1 MTLIDVNPQILQ
13 WAQRRSGHSDAE
25 MHRKFN
31 TWDLWLQKEKDPTF
45 SQLEDLAEYTHV
57 PFGYFFLTEPPIE
70 DLPIPDFRV
79 GRATKKAPASGD
91 LLDTIYLNQRRQS
104 WYEEYLMKLEDPEP
118 LPFVGSAQGLDATA
132 AATLITEALD
142 YQVTNR
148 TKLRPISKIRSHL
161 MTKFEEL
168 GGLVIFNSMV
178 GNNTKRM
185 LDLEEF
191 RGFTL
196 QSPIAPLIFINANDT
211 VNGQIFSFLHECAHV
226 WNGGG
231 SGVSAGGDPLDN
243 RDTHIERWCDQVAAE
258 VAVPTTDLR
267 DNFNPHTDLT
277 SELDRL
283 SDRYYCSTLVILLQ
297 LRSANI
303 IKAQGFNEI
312 YGNERT
318 RILNIMGQ
326 QKQKREGGN
335 FYLNQRY
342 HIGETLS
349 HAIIRDTKLGATPMT
364 EALRLLT
371 FKSIP
376 VFDKYARKLEEV

>member
-1 MTLIDVNPQILQ
+1 MTRIDVNPRILQ
-13 WAQRRSGHSDAE
+13 WAQRRSGHSDTE
-25 MHRKFN
+25 MRNKFAA
-31 TWDLWLQKEKDPTF
+31 WDLWLQKEKDPTF

-70 DLPIPDFRV
+70 DLPIPDFRA
-79 GRATKKAPASGD
+79 GRGGKKAPASGD

-132 AATLITEALD
+132 AATIITEALD

-161 MTKFEEL
+161 VTKFEEL

-231 SGVSAGGDPLDN
+231 SGVSAGGDPLDS

-312 YGNERT
+312 YDNERT

-326 QKQKREGGN
+326 QKQKRSGGE
-335 FYLNQRY
+335 FYRTQRY
-342 HIGETLS
+342 RIGETLS

-371 FKSIP
+371 FNSIP

>member
-1 MTLIDVNPQILQ
+1 MTLIDVNPRILQ
-13 WAQRRSGHSDAE
+13 WAQRRSGHSDTE
-25 MHRKFN
+25 MRNKFAA
-31 TWDLWLQKEKDPTF
+31 WDLWLQKEKDPTF

-161 MTKFEEL
+161 VTKFEEL

-231 SGVSAGGDPLDN
+231 SGVSAGGDPLDS

-342 HIGETLS
+342 HIGEMLS

>member
-1 MTLIDVNPQILQ
+1 MTRIDVNPRILQ
-13 WAQRRSGHSDAE
+13 WAQRRSGRSDAE

-31 TWDLWLQKEKDPTF
+31 TWGLWLQQKKNPTF

-70 DLPIPDFRV
+70 DLPIPDFRA
-79 GRATKKAPASGD
+79 GRAAKKAPASGD

-132 AATLITEALD
+132 AATLITKALD

-226 WNGGG
+226 WRGDS

-312 YGNERT
+312 YDNERT

>member
-1 MTLIDVNPQILQ
+1 MTRIDVNPRILQ
-13 WAQRRSGHSDAE
+13 WAQRRSGRSDAE

-31 TWDLWLQKEKDPTF
+31 TWGLWLQQKKNPTF

-70 DLPIPDFRV
+70 DLPIPDFRA
-79 GRATKKAPASGD
+79 GRAAKKAPASGD

-211 VNGQIFSFLHECAHV
+211 INGQIFSFLHECAHV

-231 SGVSAGGDPLDN
+231 SGVSAGGDPLGN

-303 IKAQGFNEI
+303 IKAQGFNET
-312 YGNERT
+312 YDNERT

>member
-1 MTLIDVNPQILQ
+1 MTRIDVNPRILQ
-13 WAQRRSGHSDAE
+13 WAQRRSGRSDTE
-25 MHRKFN
+25 MRNKFAA
-31 TWDLWLQKEKDPTF
+31 WDSWLQKEKDPTF
-45 SQLEDLAEYTHV
+45 AQLEDLAEYTHV

-70 DLPIPDFRV
+70 DLPIPDFRA
-79 GRATKKAPASGD
+79 GRGKRVSASGD

-104 WYEEYLMKLEDPEP
+104 WYEEYLMKLGDPEL
-118 LPFVGSAQGLDATA
+118 LPFVGSAQGLDATT

-148 TKLRPISKIRSHL
+148 TKLRPISKIKSHL

-226 WNGGG
+226 WHGGS

-243 RDTHIERWCDQVAAE
+243 RDTQIERWCDQVAAE

-303 IKAQGFNEI
+303 IKAQGFNET
-312 YGNERT
+312 YDNERT
-318 RILNIMGQ
+318 RILNIMG
-326 QKQKREGGN
+326 KQKKNRSGGD
-335 FYLNQRY
+335 FYRTQRY
-342 HIGETLS
+342 RIGETLS
-349 HAIIRDTKLGATPMT
+349 HAIIRDTKLGTTPMT

-371 FKSIP
+371 FNSIP
-376 VFDKYARKLEEV
+376 VFDTYANKLEEV

>member
-1 MTLIDVNPQILQ
+1 MTRIDVNPRILQ
-13 WAQRRSGHSDAE
+13 WAQHRSGRSDAE

-31 TWDLWLQKEKDPTF
+31 TWGLWLQQKKNPTF

-70 DLPIPDFRV
+70 NLPIPDFRA
-79 GRATKKAPASGD
+79 GRAAKKAPASGD

-148 TKLRPISKIRSHL
+148 TKLRLISKIRSHL

-243 RDTHIERWCDQVAAE
+243 RDIHIERWCDQVAAE

-277 SELDRL
+277 SELNRL

-364 EALRLLT
+364 EALQLLT

>member
-1 MTLIDVNPQILQ
+1 MTRIDVNPRILQ
-13 WAQRRSGHSDAE
+13 WAQRRSGRSDTE
-25 MHRKFN
+25 MHRKFAA
-31 TWDLWLQKEKDPTF
+31 WDLWLQKEKDPTF
-45 SQLEDLAEYTHV
+45 AQLEDLAEYTHV

-70 DLPIPDFRV
+70 DLPIPDFRT
-79 GRATKKAPASGD
+79 GRGKRASASGG

-118 LPFVGSAQGLDATA
+118 LPFVGSAQGLDVTA

-226 WNGGG
+226 WHGGG

-243 RDTHIERWCDQVAAE
+243 RDTQIERWCDQVAAE

-267 DNFNPHTDLT
+267 DNFNPHTDLA

-283 SDRYYCSTLVILLQ
+283 SDRYCCSTLVILLQ
-297 LRSANI
+297 LRSANL

-312 YGNERT
+312 YDNERT
-318 RILNIMGQ
+318 RILNIMG
-326 QKQKREGGN
+326 KQKIKRSGGD

-371 FKSIP
+371 FNSIP